1 MRCWGKRVGG
11 SPRCN
16 VSIVF
21 CWIGGEIL
29 DDVLFEVVDELEI
42 ELDVFVVVEGEGRNQ
57 VVEVLDEVAEDRYLG
72 LFLNQGN

>member
-1 MRCWGKRVGG
+1 
-11 SPRCN
+11 
-16 VSIVF
+16 
-21 CWIGGEIL
+21 
-29 DDVLFEVVDELEI
+29 VLFEVVDELEI